1 MQNEIYGELLTV
13 EAAAD
18 LIGIPVST
26 LESWRRL
33 RIGPPA
39 VRVGRAVAWRHL
51 SIAAWI
57 SDGGALEYGID
68 LPPIRDRVRDDLR
81 VPGRVSRPGKSV
93 TA

>member
-1 MQNEIYGELLTV
+1 VQNEIYGELLTV
-13 EAAAD
+13 DAAAD

-39 VRVGRAVAWRHL
+39 VRVGRAVAWRQL
-51 SIAAWI
+51 SVAAWI
-57 SDGGALEYGID
+57 ADGGALEYGID
-68 LPPIRDRVRDDLR
+68 LPPVRDRMGDDLR
-81 VPGRVSRPGKSV
+81 VPRRVSGPGQSV